1 MNGIQ
6 AGMDAPPSRLD
17 FTGAETT
24 MARILLVEDDADV
37 LPLLKH
43 ILRDYGYEVASA
55 ETVSRATALLHS
67 RPFDLAISD
76 VKLTDGSGLE
86 VADVATAVGV
96 KAVVVTGHALS
107 LRRGSLAPYDYLL
120 KPLRGPELLAEIER
134 RLAER
139 DGGPEVTPIGAMGN
153 QFSKPTH

>member
-1 MNGIQ
+1 
-6 AGMDAPPSRLD
+6 
-17 FTGAETT
+17 
-24 MARILLVEDDADV
+24 MARILLVEDDAEV
-37 LPLLKH
+37 LPLLKY
-43 ILRDYGYEVASA
+43 ILRDHGYEVASA
-55 ETVSRATALLHS
+55 ETVSRATALLQS
-67 RPFDLAISD
+67 RPFDLAICD

-86 VADVATAVGV
+86 IADLATAVGV

-139 DGGPEVTPIGAMGN
+139 NGGPEVIPRGGTEN
-153 QFSKPTH
+153 LLSKPTH